1 MLCTLTASIIQCIW
15 KSDALPELK
24 WLIKTVY
31 DFWVFPLFF
40 ILASAKNLQSFE
52 CNHISSLYR
61 TNWRNK
67 MIWKYLGGENKSRTG
82 EKEKMTKSNPIQP
95 LILRFLILLFNKTPT
110 IDKSEQEYY
119 KGRSWSP
126 RQACQSN
133 LTPDPTM
140 SPHVSITTPPSSGTP
155 PPPCQ
160 LHAFRP
166 CYRKYPTPHMRPI

>member
-1 MLCTLTASIIQCIW
+1 M
-15 KSDALPELK
+15 K

-67 MIWKYLGGENKSRTG
+67 MIWKYLGGENKSRNS
-82 EKEKMTKSNPIQP
+82 EKKKDKRRKVEPCLAKAFILPNPIQP

-133 LTPDPTM
+133 LTPDPAM

-160 LHAFRP
+160 LLAFRP
-166 CYRKYPTPHMRPI
+166 CYRKYPTPHMRRI

>member
-1 MLCTLTASIIQCIW
+1 MEKRCTSGVEMIDQDCL
-15 KSDALPELK
+15 
-24 WLIKTVY
+24 WLLGVS
-31 DFWVFPLFF
+31 PLFHF
-40 ILASAKNLQSFE
+40 GLCQKLAKFWMQSYLISLQNKLKEQNDLKIPRRGKQVKKWREKKGQKKKSWALFGKSF
-52 CNHISSLYR
+52 YP
-61 TNWRNK
+61 
-67 MIWKYLGGENKSRTG
+67 
-82 EKEKMTKSNPIQP
+82 SNPIQP

-133 LTPDPTM
+133 LTPDPAM

-166 CYRKYPTPHMRPI
+166 CYRKYPTPHMRRI